1 VQIEIEIDKDEKEE
15 VEEVVE
21 SDQGLPNRDSHQSA
35 LPENLQDHE

>member
-1 VQIEIEIDKDEKEE
+1 VQIEIEQEE
-15 VEEVVE
+15 EEEVVE